1 MLASSDV
8 VALLRRSHLLLHPL
22 VDCSPNC
29 FRMAIKYVGV
39 RQGSTFSPHFLPA
52 VKAVNKLNKYLS
64 WLATAN
70 SRGATGAG
78 GDPSAHL
85 TLKTRA
91 RFPGSRKQLH
101 VKWIF
106 G

>member
-8 VALLRRSHLLLHPL
+8 VALLKRSHLLRHPL
-22 VDCSPNC
+22 LVGSPNC
-29 FRMAIKYVGV
+29 FKMVIKYVGL
-39 RQGSTFSPHFLPA
+39 RQGSTFSPRFLPA

-70 SRGATGAG
+70 SRGARGAG
-78 GDPSAHL
+78 GDLSAHL